1 MLILT
6 QDGRRVVKFKDITD
20 LYISYIDDDPTIYC
34 NTKYN
39 EDEYDIP
46 LGTYKTKERCKEVL
60 LEILRAYSYVEQF
73 KIEHISKLSGSSSSN
88 SNLFIYYMPEE

>member
-6 QDGRRVVKFKDITD
+6 QNGNRVVKFKDIID
-20 LYISYIDDDPTIYC
+20 LYINSINDDPTIYC

-46 LGTYKTKERCKEVL
+46 LGIYETKERCKEVL
-60 LEILRAYSYVEQF
+60 FEILREYSQIKQF
-73 KIEHISKLSGSSSSN
+73 KIEHISNPAYSLKS
-88 SNLFIYYMPEE
+88 FIYYMPEE

>member
-6 QDGRRVVKFKDITD
+6 QNGNRVVKFKDITD
-20 LYISYIDDDPTIYC
+20 LYINSIDDDPTIYC

-46 LGTYKTKERCKEVL
+46 LGTYKTKERCKEIL
-60 LEILRAYSYVEQF
+60 LEILKEYSCIEQF
-73 KIEHISKLSGSSSSN
+73 KIECRSKISGRPKS
-88 SNLFIYYMPEE
+88 FVYCMPEK

>member
-6 QDGRRVVKFKDITD
+6 QNGNRVVKFKDITD
-20 LYISYIDDDPTIYC
+20 LYINSIDDDPTIYC

-46 LGTYKTKERCKEVL
+46 LGIYKTKERCKEVL
-60 LEILRAYSYVEQF
+60 LEILREYSCIEQF
-73 KIEHISKLSGSSSSN
+73 KIECRSKISGRPKS
-88 SNLFIYYMPEE
+88 FVYCMPEE

>member
-6 QDGRRVVKFKDITD
+6 QNGNRVVKFKDITD
-20 LYISYIDDDPTIYC
+20 LYINSIDDDPTIYC

-46 LGTYKTKERCKEVL
+46 LGIYETKERCKEVL
-60 LEILRAYSYVEQF
+60 LEILREYSCIEQF
-73 KIEHISKLSGSSSSN
+73 KIECRSKISGRPKS
-88 SNLFIYYMPEE
+88 FVYCMPKE